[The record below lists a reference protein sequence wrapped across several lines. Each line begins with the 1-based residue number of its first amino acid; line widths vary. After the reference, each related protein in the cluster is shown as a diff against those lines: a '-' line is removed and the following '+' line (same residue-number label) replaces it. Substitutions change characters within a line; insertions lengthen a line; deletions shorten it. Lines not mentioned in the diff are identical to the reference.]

1 MAAKRGHPHLSSHH
15 NGEDHGQQ
23 GVTQRGATVTP
34 DVPPRAPEPRTTGRR
49 RRSDAA
55 RNVELLVAAAR
66 QLFDERGV
74 DVPLDEINR
83 RAGVGN
89 ATLYRNFPSRGDLL
103 VAVYSDEVDAL
114 CAQGAALLDTPV
126 PSPAEALFRWLDLF
140 VTHVAAR
147 RPLAMAAISHEPADR
162 RGELAESWHTAMGTT
177 TAALLAPAQEAGA
190 IRRDVTT
197 ADLLALT
204 NATALASANPQDA
217 RRLIGILRTG
227 VETPPDPR

>member
-1 MAAKRGHPHLSSHH
+1 MP
-15 NGEDHGQQ
+15 
-23 GVTQRGATVTP
+23 P
-34 DVPPRAPEPRTTGRR
+34 DVPPQAPATRATSRR

-55 RNVELLVAAAR
+55 RNVDLLVAAAR

-74 DVPLDEINR
+74 DVPLDEIAR

-103 VAVYSDEVDAL
+103 VAVYSEEVDAL
-114 CAQGAALLDTPV
+114 CEQGARLLDTSSPT
-126 PSPAEALFRWLDLF
+126 PAEALFRWLDLF
-140 VTHVAAR
+140 VAHAAAR

-162 RGELAESWHTAMGTT
+162 RGELAEGWHAAMGAT
-177 TAALLAPAQEAGA
+177 TAALLAPAQQAGA
-190 IRRDVTT
+190 IRRDLTT

-217 RRLIGILRTG
+217 RRLIGVLRTG
-227 VETPPDPR
+227 VEVPPRPGQSPLE